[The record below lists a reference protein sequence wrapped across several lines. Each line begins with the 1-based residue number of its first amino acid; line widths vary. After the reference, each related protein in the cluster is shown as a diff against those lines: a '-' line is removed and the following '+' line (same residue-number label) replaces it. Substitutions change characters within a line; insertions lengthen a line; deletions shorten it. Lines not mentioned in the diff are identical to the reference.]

1 VYESRD
7 PRALNLGEPGVRSHS
22 QRGPHDWRGDAH
34 SERCRRL
41 PRDDREDA
49 RPPREHPGKARPL
62 DRPGSLA
69 VRTALILVRRPQCHP
84 VSARAHAG
92 RASPDDRDWVIAF
105 VLLTG
110 TQTAFVLFFPLVITV
125 LALGHGA

>member
-1 VYESRD
+1 MPIFDQGYQHWSGHLSSDAWRWFAIT
-7 PRALNLGEPGVRSHS
+7 RRGVRTAL
-22 QRGPHDWRGDAH
+22 QG
-34 SERCRRL
+34 RL
-41 PRDDREDA
+41 
-49 RPPREHPGKARPL
+49 
-62 DRPGSLA
+62 
-69 VRTALILVRRPQCHP
+69 VRTALILVPRPQCHP